1 MKEKENDK
9 IREFI
14 LLSESESESGRKK
27 SCRERKKTETGSGLL
42 LCSLLF
48 CSHSCVVV

>member
-14 LLSESESESGRKK
+14 LLSESESGRKK

-48 CSHSCVVV
+48 CSHSCVV